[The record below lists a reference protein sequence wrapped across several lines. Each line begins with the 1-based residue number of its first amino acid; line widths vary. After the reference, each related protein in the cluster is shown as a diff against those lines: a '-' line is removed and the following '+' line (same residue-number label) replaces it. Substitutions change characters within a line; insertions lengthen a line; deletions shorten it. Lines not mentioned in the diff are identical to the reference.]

1 MHVQI
6 IVHIQGP
13 HCATTACHATPVCL
27 SHMRHMLQGVPIIY
41 HRPPRVSDR
50 HSEYS
55 FAPVKSAFM
64 QRQLILWTHQ
74 PPLRGQKSSV
84 AGDPSEWYQLLP
96 LRYTVD
102 ALFSVYM
109 RTCLL
114 LYTLIAVFARL
125 ADYLPTSQW
134 EQPNCSLSFTPSM
147 FSFYVAACQPTVNTL
162 VLPEA
167 FRWFPPR
174 HGAASP
180 GCLLDTAGLLIR
192 CQNKPDSSPAVS
204 VCKLSFL
211 SVLYWPAAARSRK
224 VVWELSSE
232 SENAWWP
239 QQVSPVD

>member
-96 LRYTVD
+96 LRNTVD

-147 FSFYVAACQPTVNTL
+147 FFLFMWLHVSQQSILWSYPKLFGG
-162 VLPEA
+162 
-167 FRWFPPR
+167 FPPAMEQHLR
-174 HGAASP
+174 AVCWIRRVCWYGAKINQ
-180 GCLLDTAGLLIR
+180 T
-192 CQNKPDSSPAVS
+192 
-204 VCKLSFL
+204 
-211 SVLYWPAAARSRK
+211 
-224 VVWELSSE
+224 
-232 SENAWWP
+232 
-239 QQVSPVD
+239 QVRQ